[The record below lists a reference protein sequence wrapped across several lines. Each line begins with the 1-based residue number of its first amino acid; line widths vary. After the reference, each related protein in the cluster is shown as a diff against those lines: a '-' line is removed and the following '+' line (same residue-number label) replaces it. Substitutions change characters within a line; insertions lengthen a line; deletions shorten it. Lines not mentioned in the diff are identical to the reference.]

1 MNEKVTCDCCVVGGG
16 PAGIVL
22 GLLLARAGVR
32 VTVLEKHG
40 DFLRDFRGDT
50 IHPSTL
56 EVMHQLGILERFLK
70 VPHRR
75 VEQLGLVVGD
85 CEFPIADFRHLPTQ
99 CRFVAFMPQW
109 DFLNFIAQ
117 ESARYPTYSLRMR
130 TEAKELIQE
139 SGRTVGVRASGP
151 DGPIEVRASLVVGA
165 DGRQS
170 LLRDQAGLQVQS
182 LGAPMDALWFRL
194 PRLPDDPPQPL
205 GRFQGGRILIMID
218 RGEHW
223 QVAYVIAKGT
233 LEEFRREGLDAFREV
248 IAGLVPFARAR
259 LSEIRGLDELK
270 LLSVRID
277 RLREWYR
284 PGLLFL
290 GDAAHAMSPVGGV
303 GVNLAI
309 QDAVAAANELARP
322 LREGRLTTNHLRRV
336 QERRSFPTRITQRLQ
351 MAMQD
356 SMIYP
361 ALTGKAKMVN
371 PPPVFHVLRRF
382 PVLRRIPATLMGMG
396 IRMERVRTVDATVGG
411 GREGAN
417 GQGNGAAS

>member
-1 MNEKVTCDCCVVGGG
+1 
-16 PAGIVL
+16 
-22 GLLLARAGVR
+22 
-32 VTVLEKHG
+32 
-40 DFLRDFRGDT
+40 
-50 IHPSTL
+50 
-56 EVMHQLGILERFLK
+56 
-70 VPHRR
+70 
-75 VEQLGLVVGD
+75 
-85 CEFPIADFRHLPTQ
+85 
-99 CRFVAFMPQW
+99 
-109 DFLNFIAQ
+109 
-117 ESARYPTYSLRMR
+117 
-130 TEAKELIQE
+130 
-139 SGRTVGVRASGP
+139 
-151 DGPIEVRASLVVGA
+151 
-165 DGRQS
+165 
-170 LLRDQAGLQVQS
+170 
-182 LGAPMDALWFRL
+182 
-194 PRLPDDPPQPL
+194 
-205 GRFQGGRILIMID
+205 MID

-259 LSEIRGLDELK
+259 LSEIRSLDELK

-361 ALTGKAKMVN
+361 ALAGKAKTVN

-417 GQGNGAAS
+417 GPRGTGPRPSPPSRRASS